1 MNFGHFILN
10 VNSNLIDACLKIQ
23 SNGCRAIAVEKNGT
37 LFGVLSE
44 GDIIRAFI
52 DGARNVSEI
61 HDYVNI
67 TPRTFRRDTPN
78 IDIHFMQGFMEG
90 ITLIPILDEQN
101 KIVGVKTIFGEY
113 YAD

>member
-1 MNFGHFILN
+1 MNFGQFILN

-23 SNGCRAIAVEKNGT
+23 SNGCRAVAVEKNGT

-67 TPRTFRRDTPN
+67 SPATFHNDTPN
-78 IDIHFMQGFMEG
+78 IDIQFMQGFMEG
-90 ITLIPILDEQN
+90 ITLTPIIDGQK
-101 KIVGVKTIFGEY
+101 KILGVKTIFGEY